1 MNQFEITALTGLV
14 TMFLS
19 LSIPIIAVIMS
30 VWNNVKNKEQDTELR
45 KLIVEKQVD
54 TESVRLL
61 IAQMEKKSNPYKP
74 LRWGCVLVG
83 AGLGALVNYLIH
95 TEVASP
101 FFWLVLAVGVGI
113 GLLIS
118 FIVEQ
123 KLSKKAA
130 EEQS

>member
-1 MNQFEITALTGLV
+1 MNQFEITALTGVV

-19 LSIPIIAVIMS
+19 LSIPIVAIVMS
-30 VWNNVKNKEQDTELR
+30 IWKDVKNKEKDTELR
-45 KLIVEKQVD
+45 KLIVENQVD
-54 TESVRLL
+54 TESAKLL
-61 IAQMEKKSNPYKP
+61 ISQKTNPYKP

-95 TEVASP
+95 TEVESP

-118 FIVEQ
+118 FVVEQ

>member
-1 MNQFEITALTGLV
+1 MNHLEITALTSVV

-19 LSIPIIAVIMS
+19 LSIPIVAIVMS
-30 VWNNVKNKEQDTELR
+30 IWKDVKNKEKDTELR
-45 KLIVEKQVD
+45 KLIVENQVD
-54 TESVRLL
+54 TESAKLL
-61 IAQMEKKSNPYKP
+61 ISQMEKKTNPYKP
-74 LRWGCVLVG
+74 LCWGCVLVG

>member
-1 MNQFEITALTGLV
+1 MNQFEITALTGFV

-30 VWNNVKNKEQDTELR
+30 VWNNVKNKEKDTELR

-83 AGLGALVNYLIH
+83 AGIGSTGELSHPHRSSESVLLACAGSGSGNRPSHLVYRGA
-95 TEVASP
+95 
-101 FFWLVLAVGVGI
+101 
-113 GLLIS
+113 
-118 FIVEQ
+118 
-123 KLSKKAA
+123 KAKQ
-130 EEQS
+130 ESC

>member
-30 VWNNVKNKEQDTELR
+30 VWNNVKNKEKDTELR

-61 IAQMEKKSNPYKP
+61 IAQMEKKSILTSP
-74 LRWGCVLVG
+74 CVG
-83 AGLGALVNYLIH
+83 DAY
-95 TEVASP
+95 
-101 FFWLVLAVGVGI
+101 WLVPDW
-113 GLLIS
+113 
-118 FIVEQ
+118 EHW
-123 KLSKKAA
+123 
-130 EEQS
+130 

>member
-30 VWNNVKNKEQDTELR
+30 VWNNVKNKEKDTELR

-101 FFWLVLAVGVGI
+101 FFWLVACAGSGSGNRPSHLVYRGA
-113 GLLIS
+113 
-118 FIVEQ
+118 
-123 KLSKKAA
+123 KAKQ
-130 EEQS
+130 ESC

>member
-1 MNQFEITALTGLV
+1 MNQFEITALAGVV

-19 LSIPIIAVIMS
+19 LSIPIVAIVMS
-30 VWNNVKNKEQDTELR
+30 IWKDVKNKEKDTELR
-45 KLIVEKQVD
+45 KLIVENQVD
-54 TESVRLL
+54 TESAKLL
-61 IAQMEKKSNPYKP
+61 ISQMEKKTNPYKP

-123 KLSKKAA
+123 KLSRKAA